1 MANYMALI
9 TINPTTDLLA
19 RAAVAS
25 YYLHID
31 KEAAE
36 RLVTKNRYK
45 PIKMRVPYIYAAAL
59 EAKRRYFSNYKFLEI
74 S

>member
-1 MANYMALI
+1 MALI

-25 YYLHID
+25 YYLQID

-36 RLVTKNRYK
+36 RLVTKNRFI
-45 PIKMRVPYIYAAAL
+45 PILCY
-59 EAKRRYFSNYKFLEI
+59 
-74 S
+74 